1 MHLQCPLCRSP
12 LHLHEA
18 SRGVYCD
25 NKHHFDPA
33 PEGYLDL
40 IPGKK
45 NPKDSDSRALMRAKR
60 NFLEQGHQA
69 PLVDAMAALLAP
81 LGPRE
86 LIHLGCGEGYYCRA
100 LAERLPGWQFAGVDI
115 AKNTIFAANKAQ
127 PEAQFV
133 IADPARA
140 PILPGTAQV
149 LLVNDL
155 KVKTEQLVSWLAPG
169 GYLLYLQPGPRHQWQ
184 LRVSLN
190 PVSMEHPLS
199 WPTLGGLT
207 PLGQER
213 CQFAMNMDQSLR
225 SFILE
230 TSRLGWRASGEQR
243 HAFTQQGPDELEQDL
258 LLSLWQKP
266 L

>member
-1 MHLQCPLCRSP
+1 MHLQCPRCRSQ

-18 SRGVYCD
+18 SKGRYCD

-60 NFLEQGHQA
+60 HFLEQGHQLL
-69 PLVDAMAALLAP
+69 LVETMASLLAP
-81 LGPRE
+81 LEPRE

-115 AKNTIFAANKAQ
+115 AKNAIFAATKAQ
-127 PEAQFV
+127 PDGSFV
-133 IADPARA
+133 IADPAKA
-140 PILPGTAQV
+140 PLMPNSADL

-155 KVKTEQLVSWLAPG
+155 KIKTEQLVNWLAPG

-190 PVSMEHPLS
+190 PISMEHPLS
-199 WPTLGGLT
+199 WPALAGLT
-207 PLGQER
+207 KISQQR
-213 CQFAMNMDQSLR
+213 AQFSQTLDQGLR

-230 TSRLGWRASGEQR
+230 TSRLGWRATGEQR
-243 HAFTQQGPDELEQDL
+243 HAFTHQGPDELEQDL
-258 LLSLWQKP
+258 LLTLWQKP